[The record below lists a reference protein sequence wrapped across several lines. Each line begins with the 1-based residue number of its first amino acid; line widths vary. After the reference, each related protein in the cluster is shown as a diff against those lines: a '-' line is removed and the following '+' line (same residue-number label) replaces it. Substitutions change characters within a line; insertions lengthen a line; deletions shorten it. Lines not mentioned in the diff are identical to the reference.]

1 MLKLKQVS
9 QTLFAFLVF
18 ILLPQFAKAQLE
30 MTKEVDSTT
39 VFAGNQFTYT
49 LKYRCA
55 SIVSNCTNVVVL
67 DTIPLGLA
75 IISTIGTP
83 HTVNNGT
90 VTGNNVRFDFINPL
104 PAGSTG
110 DLKIVV
116 TYPNGATA
124 NGTTLSNRAWIT
136 DGLTKKRSNAV
147 SNTATAVNR
156 VTPTKTLI
164 AGGTIG
170 SPSTYQIRTCVS
182 NPNEYYVSAGTLNA
196 TNLTITDQLP
206 AGVTILSISDGGT
219 SNASGLITWTVP
231 NGSVEISNS
240 NTNTCINRTVTV
252 QYNAPTFKVGDI
264 VTNNAQTVHTPLGS
278 GTPITTVD
286 GSQVGGTSIDL
297 KEITPLVVP
306 NYSTTIAK
314 TAGAPS
320 LYAGQSSYYALNWA
334 NMSNVPLLNYFVED
348 SIPNEIDITHFSTGD
363 WAGVNYATFN
373 IYYQTNLNSTYTSWT
388 GSPFPSEQDL
398 YPSAL
403 GLATGERLTKIKF
416 DFGSFPSGAMMGP
429 YSSVY
434 FFFKALDVP
443 VNTPTT
449 NKLTYST
456 TSPVTEPRV
465 ATANVTIVPRP
476 NFSIPQPYKLFH
488 SAPTSYSYLYGTP
501 KSVGDTVW
509 VNLLMQVSSGGQ
521 PITDPTLVDLL
532 PLGLT
537 YDGAWQQMGDY
548 LGLGAPVF
556 TRTLNYNGTGRELIK
571 FKWTGTPANIDYT
584 ANVFFKTKVTNLAT
598 YPSLNN
604 YVSLFGS
611 NSMGCVD
618 PSIYAA
624 DDGFVLDIYDLNGNG
639 STADSICQVKA
650 AININPSAAVESGKL
665 ARGSLDV
672 DYTRY
677 PATGS
682 TVPGGYADY
691 KIYLKNT
698 GNVPMKNIEIVDILP
713 FIGDKGVID
722 PLARLSD
729 WRPNLAAGITAPV
742 GVTVYY
748 SQSANPCR
756 PNLVPSPPFGCD
768 VPNWTTTLPSDITTV
783 QSLRFDFGTTVLQ
796 PNEQFDFTW
805 PMRAPIST
813 LPNGATA
820 WNSLAFSGTR
830 TDNNSPLLPAEPVK
844 VGIKI
849 VPTVPAA
856 YGNYVW
862 LDINRNGLQDET
874 NTGINGVRVELY
886 KDNGDG
892 VSNPAT
898 DTLYRFTVTGNGG
911 YYEFPNLPSGDYYA
925 VVYPPTT
932 FTVSPVNN
940 ATDLTDTL
948 DSDGISGTFGG
959 VPVAIFP
966 VTHLDITEIDHSWD
980 LGIFCA
986 VPVFRAVAIPSICHG
1001 AIAANDGRLIVQDV
1015 SSSDRFAVSSG
1026 LIFNGLPYELAT
1038 PITNFASQTVLN
1050 NLPASTTQ
1058 NVYTIRLYNGQT
1070 GCYQDATVTLPSVVC
1085 DICRPICLPVTV
1097 TKH

>member
-9 QTLFAFLVF
+9 QTLFALFVLIF
-18 ILLPQFAKAQLE
+18 LPQIANAQLE
-30 MTKEVDSTT
+30 MTKQVDSAT
-39 VFAGNQFTYT
+39 VLSGNQFTYT
-49 LKYRCA
+49 LQYRCA
-55 SIVSNCTNVVVL
+55 SIVSNCANVVVF
-67 DTIPLGLA
+67 DTIPSGLG

-90 VTGNNVRFDFINPL
+90 VMGNNVRFDFVNPL

-116 TYPNGATA
+116 TYPNGATP
-124 NGTTLSNRAWIT
+124 NGTTLSNRAWIS
-136 DGLTKKRSNAV
+136 DRLTKTP
-147 SNTATAVNR
+147 SNTVSTTAIVVNR

-164 AGGTIG
+164 SGGTVG

-196 TNLTITDQLP
+196 TDLTITDQLP
-206 AGVTILSISDGGT
+206 AGATILSISDGGT
-219 SNASGLITWTVP
+219 SDASGLITWNVP
-231 NGSVEISNS
+231 NGSVVVGVS

-252 QYNAPTFKVGDI
+252 QYNAPAFKVGDI
-264 VTNNAQTVHTPLGS
+264 VTNTAQTVHTPLGS
-278 GTPITTVD
+278 STPITTVD

-297 KEITPLVVP
+297 KEITPLIVP
-306 NYSTTIAK
+306 NYGATISK
-314 TAGAPS
+314 TAGTTALKS
-320 LYAGQSSYYALNWA
+320 GQSSYYNLDWRNTG
-334 NMSNVPLLNYFVED
+334 NVPLANFFVED
-348 SIPNEIDITHFSTGD
+348 SIPDEIKITHFGTGN
-363 WAGVNYATFN
+363 WSLINYATYN
-373 IYYQTNLNSTYTSWT
+373 IYYQTNLNSTYTLWT

-398 YPSAL
+398 YPQNL

-416 DFGSFPSGAMMGP
+416 DFGSFPAGA
-429 YSSVY
+429 SVPNIY
-434 FFFKALDVP
+434 VFYMAQDVA
-443 VNTPTT
+443 VNTLTT

-456 TSPVTEPRV
+456 TSPITGTKTATASVTIEPR
-465 ATANVTIVPRP
+465 PD
-476 NFSIPQPYKLFH
+476 FSIPQPFKDFYK
-488 SAPTSYSYLYGTP
+488 SPTAYDYLYGTP

-509 VNLLMQVSSGGQ
+509 VNLTMQVSSGGQ

-537 YDGAWQQMGDY
+537 YDGAWQRGGDY

-556 TRTLNYNGTGRELIK
+556 TRIPNYNGSGRELIK
-571 FKWTGTPANIDYT
+571 FKWTGTPTNIDNT
-584 ANVFFKTKVTNLAT
+584 ANVLFRTKVTNLST
-598 YPSLNN
+598 FPSMSN
-604 YVSLFGS
+604 YLSLYGA
-611 NSMGCVD
+611 NSMGCID
-618 PSIYAA
+618 PNIYVA

-639 STADSICQVKA
+639 STMDSICQVKA
-650 AININPSAAVESGKL
+650 TININPSAAVESGKL

-722 PLARLSD
+722 TLARLSD
-729 WRPNLAAGITAPV
+729 WRPNLAGGITAPA

-756 PNLVPSPPFGCD
+756 PNLVPSGPVGCE

-796 PNEQFDFTW
+796 PNQQFEFTW

-862 LDINRNGLQDET
+862 LDTNRNGLQDET
-874 NTGINGVRVELY
+874 NTGVNGVRIELY

-932 FTVSPVNN
+932 FTISPANN
-940 ATDLTDTL
+940 ATDLTDLL
-948 DSDGISGTFGG
+948 DSDGISGTFDG

-966 VTHLDITEIDHSWD
+966 VTYLDVTEIDHSWD

-986 VPVFRAVAIPSICHG
+986 VPVFRAAAIPSLCNG
-1001 AIAANDGRLIVQDV
+1001 AIAANNGRLIVQDV
-1015 SSSDRFAVSSG
+1015 SSADRFAVSNG

-1038 PITNFASQTVLN
+1038 PITNVASQTVLN
-1050 NLPASTTQ
+1050 NLPASATPS
-1058 NVYTIRLYNGQT
+1058 VYTIRLYNGQT
-1070 GCYQDATVTLPSVVC
+1070 GCYQDATVTLPSVIC
-1085 DICRPICLPVTV
+1085 DVCRPICLPVSV
-1097 TKH
+1097 TKN